1 MIREQFGKRLKKL
14 RKELTN
20 LSQEN
25 FANLINM
32 DRTYY
37 SSVENGNRN
46 VSLLNISKIADG
58 LNITISELFLDIE
71 SEE

>member
-1 MIREQFGKRLKKL
+1 MIRIQFGKRVKRL
-14 RKELTN
+14 RKERTD

-37 SSVENGNRN
+37 SSIESGNRN
-46 VSLLNISKIADG
+46 VSLLNIQKIAQG
-58 LNITISELFLDIE
+58 LNVTLSELFENIE
-71 SEE
+71 DEV

>member
-1 MIREQFGKRLKKL
+1 MIRIQFGKRIKKL

-25 FANLINM
+25 FANHIGM

-37 SSVENGNRN
+37 SSIENGNRN
-46 VSLLNISKIADG
+46 VSLLNILKIAEG
-58 LNITISELFLDIE
+58 LNITISELFLDIKN
-71 SEE
+71 EE

>member
-1 MIREQFGKRLKKL
+1 MIRKKFGERVKIL

-37 SSVENGNRN
+37 SSIENGNRN
-46 VSLLNISKIADG
+46 VSLINIAKIADG
-58 LNITISELFLDIE
+58 LNITISELFKNIE
-71 SEE
+71 NED

>member
-1 MIREQFGKRLKKL
+1 MIRIQFGKRLKKL

-25 FANLINM
+25 FANHIGM

-37 SSVENGNRN
+37 SSIENGNRN
-46 VSLLNISKIADG
+46 VSLLNILKIAEG
-58 LNITISELFLDIE
+58 LNITISELFIDIE
-71 SEE
+71 NEE

>member
-1 MIREQFGKRLKKL
+1 MIRMQFGKRLRKL

-25 FANLINM
+25 FANHIGM

-37 SSVENGNRN
+37 SSIENGNRN
-46 VSLLNISKIADG
+46 VSLLNILKIAEG
-58 LNITISELFLDIE
+58 LNITIAELFIDIE
-71 SEE
+71 NEE

>member
-1 MIREQFGKRLKKL
+1 MIRIQFGKRLKKL

-25 FANLINM
+25 FANYIGM

-37 SSVENGNRN
+37 SSIENGNRN
-46 VSLLNISKIADG
+46 VSLLNILKIAEG
-58 LNITISELFLDIE
+58 LNITISELFIDIE
-71 SEE
+71 NEE